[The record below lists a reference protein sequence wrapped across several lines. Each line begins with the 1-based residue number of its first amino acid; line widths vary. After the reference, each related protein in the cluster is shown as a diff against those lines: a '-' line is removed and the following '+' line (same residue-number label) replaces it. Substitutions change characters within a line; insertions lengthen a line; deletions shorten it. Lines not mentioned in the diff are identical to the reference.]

1 LQTNSYP
8 HYQLT
13 RIEYI
18 HNKNS
23 IHRDIKPENFCIG
36 TGSDSNI
43 IYIIDFGLSK
53 RYKNPKTGEHIPFRD
68 KKSLTGTARYASLNT
83 HLGIEQS
90 RRDDL
95 ESIGYMLLYFMRG
108 NLPWQGLLGA
118 DSKNKYKKI
127 TEKKTIVSAESL
139 CEGYPTE
146 FVIYIKYVKQLK
158 FDEKPDYSYLRKLLK
173 DAFYALNY
181 NSEVFF
187 DWITIQ
193 SQLKLQV
200 EDCIHNKKKDVEP
213 LKPVDHMNDAH
224 NNTNAKPL
232 LINLPKENKIQ
243 LKEDID
249 KKKFK
254 SSQELGMIHNCIT
267 NKTKETMEELD
278 DIPNEKDKAVNV
290 PNITFIKKPKKI
302 GSYLLLNNL

>member
-1 LQTNSYP
+1 MQINSYL
-8 HYQLT
+8 YYKLT
-13 RIEYI
+13 RIEYV
-18 HNKNS
+18 HNKNL

-127 TEKKTIVSAESL
+127 TEKKTIVPAEAL
-139 CEGYPTE
+139 CEGYPIE
-146 FVIYIKYVKQLK
+146 FVHYIQYVKQLK

-173 DAFYALNY
+173 DAFYTLNY

-187 DWITIQ
+187 DWISIQ

-200 EDCIHNKKKDVEP
+200 EESCSPDKKENMPAKPDVSHD
-213 LKPVDHMNDAH
+213 VHITAH
-224 NNTNAKPL
+224 AKPL

-254 SSQELGMIHNCIT
+254 SSQELGMIHNSIT

-290 PNITFIKKPKKI
+290 PNITFVKKPKKI